1 MNHDPLSAHLSPQ
14 AATIL
19 HQLSNAGDS
28 QSRAVA
34 DCLNTIA
41 ENGDDS
47 AADSSLIVC
56 AEEIRDAATAVID
69 ALRAPTGPA
78 SLT

>member
-1 MNHDPLSAHLSPQ
+1 MSHDPLSAHLSPQ
-14 AATIL
+14 SSAIL
-19 HQLSNAGDS
+19 NQLFHAGDS

-41 ENGDDS
+41 DNGDDS
-47 AADSSLIVC
+47 ATDPYLISC

-69 ALRAPTGPA
+69 ALRAHTGPA